1 MLRPGAVGALFLLL
15 IRVAFAAPAPVL
27 TVDASANRHP
37 ISDDIYGM
45 NFADG
50 TLAKELRVPVD
61 RWGGDATSRYN
72 WQVDASNAG
81 FDWFFMAG
89 GDQTTA
95 VPGKGADD
103 FVQKDRTAGA
113 RSLLTIPI
121 IPYLNSKVSWDCSY
135 PKAMFSP
142 QQAYNP
148 YVHPN
153 GDDCGNSVLVSDGT
167 SIRLAEQQKLRTH
180 VYNTTSIATAWMQ
193 HLVQR
198 WDTAANGGVRFVDLD
213 NEPSGWAN
221 THRDVVPD
229 PPVYGSDAGVP
240 GIIELGIR
248 YATAVKQ
255 VDPTIQVLGPVDFGY
270 PVYDRAPGYLDTFK
284 AAEATAGQRLLDYLD
299 EHYYPASCPANTT
312 DPGTADDQAK
322 RLRATRSL
330 WDPTWKD
337 ESWIGQYYPPIQL
350 IPFFRAMIAQHY
362 PGTKLAITEY
372 NFGGIAS
379 MNGALAQADVLGIFG
394 REQVDLATMWGP
406 PGTTDPVAYSFR
418 MYRTY
423 DGQGHGFGDV
433 SVHAQSADQDA
444 VSIYAAQRSS
454 DGALTVMLVNKTTDV
469 AAGTVALAGFSP
481 AGPVQVWTYGPAN
494 LGAIQQQS
502 GPSVSGGTIQ
512 VSIPAQTLMLLVLAS
527 TVVTPDAGVGT
538 DGGVTDAGPGSSPGG
553 SSTSLGDVVGSCA
566 VGSGPAI
573 APGTLAVLLAWF
585 LRRPR
590 KR

>member
-1 MLRPGAVGALFLLL
+1 
-15 IRVAFAAPAPVL
+15 
-27 TVDASANRHP
+27 
-37 ISDDIYGM
+37 
-45 NFADG
+45 
-50 TLAKELRVPVD
+50 
-61 RWGGDATSRYN
+61 
-72 WQVDASNAG
+72 
-81 FDWFFMAG
+81 
-89 GDQTTA
+89 
-95 VPGKGADD
+95 
-103 FVQKDRTAGA
+103 
-113 RSLLTIPI
+113 
-121 IPYLNSKVSWDCSY
+121 
-135 PKAMFSP
+135 
-142 QQAYNP
+142 
-148 YVHPN
+148 
-153 GDDCGNSVLVSDGT
+153 
-167 SIRLAEQQKLRTH
+167 
-180 VYNTTSIATAWMQ
+180 
-193 HLVQR
+193 
-198 WDTAANGGVRFVDLD
+198 TAANGGVRFVDLD

>member
-1 MLRPGAVGALFLLL
+1 
-15 IRVAFAAPAPVL
+15 
-27 TVDASANRHP
+27 
-37 ISDDIYGM
+37 
-45 NFADG
+45 
-50 TLAKELRVPVD
+50 
-61 RWGGDATSRYN
+61 
-72 WQVDASNAG
+72 
-81 FDWFFMAG
+81 
-89 GDQTTA
+89 
-95 VPGKGADD
+95 
-103 FVQKDRTAGA
+103 
-113 RSLLTIPI
+113 
-121 IPYLNSKVSWDCSY
+121 
-135 PKAMFSP
+135 MFSP

-167 SIRLAEQQKLRTH
+167 SIRLTEQQKLRTH
-180 VYNTTSIATAWMQ
+180 VYNDTSIATAWMQ

-198 WDTAANGGVRFVDLD
+198 WGTGANGGVRFVDLD

-229 PPVYGSDAGVP
+229 APVYGSDAGVP
-240 GIIELGIR
+240 GIVELGIR

-270 PVYDRAPGYLDTFK
+270 PVYDRAPGYLDAFK
-284 AAEATAGQRLLDYLD
+284 AAEATAGRRLLDYLD

-312 DPGTADDQAK
+312 DPGSADDQAK

-337 ESWIGQYYPPIQL
+337 ESWIGQYYAPIQL

-406 PGTTDPVAYSFR
+406 PGTTDPVAYAFR

-423 DGQGHGFGDV
+423 DGQGRGFGDV
-433 SVHAQSADQDA
+433 SVRAQSANQDA

-469 AAGTVALAGFSP
+469 ADGTVALAGFSS

-494 LGAIQQQS
+494 LGAIAQQTGQS
-502 GPSVSGGTIQ
+502 ASGGNVQ
-512 VSIPAQTLMLLVLAS
+512 VSIPAQTIVLLVIAS
-527 TVVTPDAGVGT
+527 AVAAPDAGASG
-538 DGGVTDAGPGSSPGG
+538 DGGIPDAGPGATPDGSSP
-553 SSTSLGDVVGSCA
+553 SPGDVVGSCTSA
-566 VGSGPAI
+566 GGAS
-573 APGTLAVLLAWF
+573 APGILVVVLAGF

>member
-1 MLRPGAVGALFLLL
+1 MLRPGVVGALFLV
-15 IRVAFAAPAPVL
+15 VARAALAAPAPAL
-27 TVDASANRHP
+27 TVDVSASRHP

-50 TLAKELRVPVD
+50 ALGKELRVPVD

-81 FDWFFMAG
+81 FDWYFMAG
-89 GDQTTA
+89 GDQTNP

-135 PKAMFSP
+135 PRSTFPP

-167 SIRLAEQQKLRTH
+167 SIRLTEQQKLRTH
-180 VYNTTSIATAWMQ
+180 VYNDTSIATTWMQ

-198 WDTAANGGVRFVDLD
+198 WGTAATGGVRFVDLD

-229 PPVYGSDAGVP
+229 APVYGSDAGVP

-255 VDPTIQVLGPVDFGY
+255 VDSTIQVLGPVDFGY
-270 PVYDRAPGYLDTFK
+270 PVYDRAPGYLDAFK
-284 AAEATAGQRLLDYLD
+284 AAEATAGHRLLDYLD

-406 PGTTDPVAYSFR
+406 PGATDPVAYSFR

-433 SVHAQSADQDA
+433 SVHAQSANQDA
-444 VSIYAAQRSS
+444 VSIYAAQRSG

-469 AAGTVALAGFSP
+469 ADGTVALAGFSP
-481 AGPVQVWTYGPAN
+481 TGPIQVWTYGPAN
-494 LGAIQQQS
+494 LGAIAQQP
-502 GPSVSGGTIQ
+502 GRNVSGGNVQ
-512 VSIPAQTLMLLVLAS
+512 LSIPAQTILLLVIPAA
-527 TVVTPDAGVGT
+527 VAPPDAGA
-538 DGGVTDAGPGSSPGG
+538 GGGGGPTDAGPTSAPGG
-553 SSTSLGDVVGSCA
+553 GSASLGDVVGSCTSG
-566 VGSGPAI
+566 GSAS
-573 APGTLAVLLAWF
+573 APGVLVVLLAWF

-590 KR
+590 RR